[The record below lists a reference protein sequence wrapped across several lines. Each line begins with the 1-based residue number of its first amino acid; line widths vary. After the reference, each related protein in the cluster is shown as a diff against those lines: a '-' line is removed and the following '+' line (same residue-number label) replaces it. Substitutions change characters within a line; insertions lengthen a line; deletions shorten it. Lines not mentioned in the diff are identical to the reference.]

1 MALFTKMFLIPRHL
15 GESALLRVLTDNIK
29 SDSAIHGKADL
40 SLWSSSMLGED
51 SRLKEWIKA
60 LLLKFQNLSSRSLP
74 AVTVSWFNPSTATP
88 LTEPV

>member
-1 MALFTKMFLIPRHL
+1 MALFTKMSLIPRHVL
-15 GESALLRVLTDNIK
+15 SALLRVLTDNIK